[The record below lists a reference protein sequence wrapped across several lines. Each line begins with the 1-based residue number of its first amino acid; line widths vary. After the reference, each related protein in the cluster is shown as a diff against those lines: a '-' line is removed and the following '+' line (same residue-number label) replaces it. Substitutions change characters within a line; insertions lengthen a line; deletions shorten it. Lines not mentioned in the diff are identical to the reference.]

1 MKFVYDVKKYN
12 VSNFLNNEKLLG
24 WYNWYSLSESKNHE
38 YKELKVNKVEN
49 GVAFCAYREY
59 DYSLKKLVD
68 VPAEYPV
75 EDICLYKYVA
85 VNFEFDKAM
94 NSLEPEMAEF
104 IRSLVESKE
113 DTARC
118 DGYNG
123 CI

>member
-1 MKFVYDVKKYN
+1 MKFIYDVNKYN
-12 VSNFLNNEKLLG
+12 VSNFLDNKKLLG
-24 WYNWYSLSESKNHE
+24 WYNWYSLNKSKNHE

-59 DYSLKKLVD
+59 DYSVKKLVD
-68 VPAEYPV
+68 VPAEYPA

-85 VNFEFDKAM
+85 VNFEFNKAM
-94 NSLEPEMAEF
+94 DSLEPEMAEF

-118 DGYNG
+118 AGYNG

>member
-1 MKFVYDVKKYN
+1 MKFVYDVNKYN

-24 WYNWYSLSESKNHE
+24 WYNWYSLSQSKNYK

-59 DYSLKKLVD
+59 DYSVKKLVD
-68 VPAEYPV
+68 VPAEYPA

-85 VNFEFDKAM
+85 VNFEFNKTMD
-94 NSLEPEMAEF
+94 SLAPEMAEF

-113 DTARC
+113 DIARC
-118 DGYNG
+118 AGYNG
-123 CI
+123 YI

>member
-1 MKFVYDVKKYN
+1 MKFNYDEKKYN
-12 VSNFLNNEKLLG
+12 VSNFLNNNKLLG
-24 WYNWYSLSESKNHE
+24 WYNWYSLSEYKNHE

-59 DYSLKKLVD
+59 DYSVKKLVD
-68 VPAEYPV
+68 VPAEYPA

-85 VNFEFDKAM
+85 VNFEFNKTM
-94 NSLEPEMAEF
+94 NSLEPEMAEL
-104 IRSLVESKE
+104 IRSLVEYKE

-118 DGYNG
+118 AGYNG

>member
-1 MKFVYDVKKYN
+1 MKFIYNVNKYN
-12 VSNFLNNEKLLG
+12 VNNFLNNEKLLG
-24 WYNWYSLSESKNHE
+24 WYNWYSLSEFKNHE

-59 DYSLKKLVD
+59 DYSVKKLVD
-68 VPAEYPV
+68 VPAEYPA

-85 VNFEFDKAM
+85 VSFEFDKAM
-94 NSLEPEMAEF
+94 DSLEPEMAEL

-118 DGYNG
+118 AGYNG

>member
-1 MKFVYDVKKYN
+1 MKFVYDVNKYN
-12 VSNFLNNEKLLG
+12 VSNFLNNEKLLD

-49 GVAFCAYREY
+49 GVAFCTYREY
-59 DYSLKKLVD
+59 DYSVKKLVD
-68 VPAEYPV
+68 VPAEYPA

-85 VNFEFDKAM
+85 VNLEFNKTMD
-94 NSLEPEMAEF
+94 SLEPETAEF

-113 DTARC
+113 DKARC